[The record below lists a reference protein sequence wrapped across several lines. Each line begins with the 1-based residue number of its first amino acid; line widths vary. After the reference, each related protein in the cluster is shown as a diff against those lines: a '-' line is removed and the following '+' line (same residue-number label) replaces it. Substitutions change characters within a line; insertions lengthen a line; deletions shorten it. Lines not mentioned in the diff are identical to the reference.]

1 MEEQLNAHVLVPAAW
16 HSSNTACTMS
26 SHADYSRLK
35 VNNSRYETKIKKD
48 GGAVMA
54 KKSRK
59 LGDAFMA
66 GNLFMC
72 LSIVELT
79 VTRITPRLR
88 IRSKLIAHL
97 HTVTFR

>member
-1 MEEQLNAHVLVPAAW
+1 MRMCWYLQRA

-35 VNNSRYETKIKKD
+35 VNDSHYETKIKKD

-72 LSIVELT
+72 LSIVVSCNENHAS
-79 VTRITPRLR
+79 V
-88 IRSKLIAHL
+88 AH
-97 HTVTFR
+97 TQ